1 MPQTTHAPP
10 EPAAHAATAPDDT
23 GALTH
28 AIARGDTRAFGVLY
42 QRWFDIAYTTA
53 RRLTGRDE
61 AFCLDVVQ
69 DTMLKL
75 ARRVPRLDTEAA
87 LAAWLGRVTH
97 RTALDRLRTERR
109 RTARERS
116 RETSRPA
123 TDAKTELEHQIRRL
137 RAQLRALPTEDQ
149 SLLAARFARERTLA
163 QAGEDHGLT
172 GDAAH
177 GRIRRALHALKHAD
191 ETEGERTTP

>member
-1 MPQTTHAPP
+1 VPQTTHAPP
-10 EPAAHAATAPDDT
+10 EPADHAAPAPDDT

-28 AIARGDTRAFGVLY
+28 AIARGDTRALGILY

-75 ARRVPRLDTEAA
+75 ARRVPRLETEAA

-109 RTARERS
+109 RTVRDRK
-116 RETSRPA
+116 RGA
-123 TDAKTELEHQIRRL
+123 TGTAPDAQTELEHQIRRL
-137 RAQLRALPTEDQ
+137 RARLRALPPEDQ

-163 QAGEDHGLT
+163 QTGEDHGLT
-172 GDAAH
+172 DDAAH
-177 GRIRRALHALKHAD
+177 GRIRRALRALKHAD